1 MARGLGSIVG
11 FTSTLLACILS
22 ADAATQ
28 LPHRQQPT
36 AVSHKRTKKPCYA
49 HYRAAHVMHAVP
61 PSAPSPALSENVTG
75 TVEVVVTVRATGAV
89 VGAEAVSGPALLRQ
103 AAVDAALAT
112 TFVPEI
118 RDCRP
123 IPGAYSYFVN
133 FTGA

>member
-1 MARGLGSIVG
+1 MVRGLGSIVG
-11 FTSTLLACILS
+11 LTSALLACSLS

-28 LPHRQQPT
+28 LPHHQQPT
-36 AVSHKRTKKPCYA
+36 AASHKLNKKPCYA
-49 HYRAAHVMHAVP
+49 HYRPAHVTHAVQP
-61 PSAPSPALSENVTG
+61 NTPSPATSENVTG
-75 TVEVVVTVRATGAV
+75 IVEVRVTVRASGAI
-89 VGAEAVSGPALLRQ
+89 VGAEAISGPALLRQ